1 MHACTCTNL
10 CVIVQNHLYTYTHTH
25 LQSTQPTDAKI
36 NEESSDIKTTDQDE
50 TTSESAQ
57 PSSVSLETSNAGTS
71 LTDETE
77 PAQPRSQVR
86 HLF

>member
-1 MHACTCTNL
+1 MAYMLHS
-10 CVIVQNHLYTYTHTH
+10 
-25 LQSTQPTDAKI
+25 QSTQPTDAKI
-36 NEESSDIKTTDQDE
+36 SEESSDIKTTDQDE

-57 PSSVSLETSNAGTS
+57 SSSVTLETSNAGTS